1 MSKPNFPTFNIDH
14 LAANKSDDGLLN
26 ADRFSEYLS
35 GNPHLHSVHRHSFY
49 HLLYFTEGK
58 GEHLIDFVKFPVK
71 KGMIY
76 FMKPGQ
82 VHGWNF
88 AGRVD
93 GYIINF
99 SPTFLDRLLLS
110 SNLLDQF
117 VFFGSDVE
125 KQVVVLPKN
134 VQEKAVQIFEE
145 IVGEQSAQKTHSQM
159 MIASLML
166 QLFLTVSRSMTQKRE
181 HMSPTYNSVILTN
194 FEKLIEENYRQLK
207 LPKEYA
213 GLLYITP
220 NHLNALCKDVLGISA
235 GEMIRNRIVLE
246 AKRLLVNFKLSVSEI
261 AAELNFKDNSYFVK
275 FFKKYTKTT
284 PDQFRKL
291 HYT

>member
-1 MSKPNFPTFNIDH
+1 MAKQNFPTFGIDH
-14 LAANKSDDGLLN
+14 LAANKSDNGLLN

-58 GEHLIDFVKFPVK
+58 GEHVIDFVKFPVK

-82 VHGWNF
+82 VHGWDFKGN
-88 AGRVD
+88 VD

-99 SPTFLDRLLLS
+99 SPTFLDQLLLS

-117 VFFGSDVE
+117 SFFGSDVE
-125 KQVVVLPKN
+125 KQVMVLSKS
-134 VQEKAVQIFEE
+134 VQEKVVQIFEK
-145 IVGEQSAQKTHSQM
+145 IVGEQYAQKTNSQM

-166 QLFLTVSRSMTQKRE
+166 QLFLTVSRSTVQKNE
-181 HMSPTYNSVILTN
+181 YTSPTYNSVILTN
-194 FEKLIEENYRQLK
+194 FEKLIEENYKQLK

-246 AKRLLVNFKLSVSEI
+246 AKRLLVNFKLSISEI
-261 AAELNFKDNSYFVK
+261 AVELNFKDNSYFVK

-284 PDQFRKL
+284 PEQFRKL